1 MKKTIYTFTT
11 VLLSVLLLNSCTT
24 SSSDDYL
31 SKYEIQRLIEQAIR
45 ESNQNSLSE
54 AEIRQIIDQ
63 AINEYNRNPFTEEEI
78 KTIVEQIIRENNL
91 NTLTEAEIRQLI
103 EQAINDN
110 NEKLEFTQWE
120 IINFEVKESDWTWDD
135 DFDQWQ
141 VFGELPELTEFIYE
155 YGATLGYV
163 FIGTQGV
170 DEVQKILPYVET
182 WYDGDDDFG
191 NPIYFT
197 ETISFDIQYGNP
209 STVGFFIKSS
219 DLFKD
224 LDAPQNY
231 NFRIVLIW

>member
-1 MKKTIYTFTT
+1 MT
-11 VLLSVLLLNSCTT
+11 VLLTALLLNSCTT

-31 SKYEIQRLIEQAIR
+31 SEYEIKRLIEQAIR

-63 AINEYNRNPFTEEEI
+63 AIKEYNRNPFTEEEI
-78 KTIVEQIIRENNL
+78 KAIVEQIIRENNL

-103 EQAINDN
+103 EQAIKDN
-110 NEKLEFTQWE
+110 NEKLEFIKWK
-120 IINFEVKESDWTWDD
+120 IINFQVKEDHWTWND
-135 DFDQWQ
+135 DFAQWEA
-141 VFGELPELTEFIYE
+141 FGELPELTESIYE
-155 YGATLGYV
+155 NGATLGYV

-182 WYDGDDDFG
+182 WSAGKDDFG
-191 NPIYFT
+191 NPITFT

-219 DLFKD
+219 DLIYD
-224 LDAPQNY
+224 PEAPANY
-231 NFRIVLIW
+231 FFRIVLIW